1 LKGKGK
7 KRLTA
12 ARVPTG
18 FLARSGQ
25 REVNG
30 ELLVVSGI
38 DGAVEELRLGKEISC
53 AWSSGSF
60 ASRSSSKGRL
70 ESPWL
75 RKASAVLPWVD
86 LQSNWTNG
94 WH

>member
-18 FLARSGQ
+18 FPARSGQ
-25 REVNG
+25 REVDG
-30 ELLVVSGI
+30 EPLVVSGV
-38 DGAVEELRLGKEISC
+38 DGAVDELRLGRKISC

-60 ASRSSSKGRL
+60 ASRSSSEGRL
-70 ESPWL
+70 EPPWL
-75 RKASAVLPWVD
+75 RKASAVLP
-86 LQSNWTNG
+86 
-94 WH
+94 